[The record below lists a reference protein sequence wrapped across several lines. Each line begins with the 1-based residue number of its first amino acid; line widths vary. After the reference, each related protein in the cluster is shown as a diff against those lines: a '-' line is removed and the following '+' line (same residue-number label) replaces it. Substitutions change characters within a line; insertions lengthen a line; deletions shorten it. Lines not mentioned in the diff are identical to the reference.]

1 VGGLGKKIAI
11 THTRRTQAPWR
22 QPSRPCCGRT
32 TWGRR
37 WFSPSCPPA
46 RWTQSASSDILMTGT
61 IADLPR
67 PLPAVAHPP
76 LLSLSRTPLASLSG
90 ISSTFAFS
98 CALPFRQICNLPIP
112 YNPFTIVHVERRPSP
127 PYSSL
132 SCPTNLAMVCMQVG
146 SCRPGRHHDTR
157 GAV

>member
-1 VGGLGKKIAI
+1 MGGLGKKIAI

-67 PLPAVAHPP
+67 PLPAEAHPSYP
-76 LLSLSRTPLASLSG
+76 LSLLVRYFLHLLLFLRPTISPNLQPSHPLQPLHHSSCRAPPLPSLL
-90 ISSTFAFS
+90 
-98 CALPFRQICNLPIP
+98 LPFLPHEP
-112 YNPFTIVHVERRPSP
+112 CYGVHAGRFLSPRPAP
-127 PYSSL
+127 
-132 SCPTNLAMVCMQVG
+132 
-146 SCRPGRHHDTR
+146 RHSR
-157 GAV
+157 CSMNGMAR